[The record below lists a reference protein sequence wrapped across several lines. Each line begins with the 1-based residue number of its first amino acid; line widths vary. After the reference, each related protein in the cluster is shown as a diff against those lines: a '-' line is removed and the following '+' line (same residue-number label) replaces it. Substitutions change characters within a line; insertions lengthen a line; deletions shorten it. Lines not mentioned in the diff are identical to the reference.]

1 MQPLHLAI
9 FVIFAVAG
17 VSVLGHKT
25 QQNILKPN
33 TSSTQWHTDNGKNFA
48 YKFSAVRKPR
58 DTGKIYSC
66 WWWALKILRFSRRKR
81 CKIRL
86 CNII

>member
-33 TSSTQWHTDNGKNFA
+33 TSSTQWLSGIPTM
-48 YKFSAVRKPR
+48 V
-58 DTGKIYSC
+58 
-66 WWWALKILRFSRRKR
+66 KILLTNFQPLENLG
-81 CKIRL
+81 IRVKFTHADDGR
-86 CNII
+86 